1 MNRPLWW
8 LAALAWAGLTF
19 WFSSSPDAQGAAG
32 WLDLSPPRDKLF
44 HAANFGVLGL
54 LILFASGRPLLAVL
68 LASLYGAVD
77 ELHQAT
83 VPGRSAD
90 VADWV
95 ADTLGAAFAVT
106 LAVLWQRQRARDRL
120 AR

>member
-1 MNRPLWW
+1 M
-8 LAALAWAGLTF
+8 
-19 WFSSSPDAQGAAG
+19 
-32 WLDLSPPRDKLF
+32 
-44 HAANFGVLGL
+44 
-54 LILFASGRPLLAVL
+54 L